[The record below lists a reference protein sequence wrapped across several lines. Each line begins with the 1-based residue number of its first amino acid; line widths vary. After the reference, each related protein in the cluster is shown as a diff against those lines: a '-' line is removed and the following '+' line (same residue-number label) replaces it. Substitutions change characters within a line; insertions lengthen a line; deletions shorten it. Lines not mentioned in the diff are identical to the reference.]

1 MYNEK
6 PERKWTKETQGAAL
20 RFHLITEVMNE
31 IPFFF
36 IGSAPALAPV

>member
-20 RFHLITEVMNE
+20 RFHLITE
-31 IPFFF
+31 
-36 IGSAPALAPV
+36 LLL